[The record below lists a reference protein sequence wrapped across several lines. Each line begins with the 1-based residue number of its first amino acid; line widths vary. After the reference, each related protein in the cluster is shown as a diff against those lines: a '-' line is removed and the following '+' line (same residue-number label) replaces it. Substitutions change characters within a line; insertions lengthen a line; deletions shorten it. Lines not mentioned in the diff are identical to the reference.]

1 MGYASPFR
9 GIEQYVANNDLIASL
24 DNEENGQILELTKV
38 KEFEIIENILA
49 SEFRIKF
56 SIKTNGE
63 GNIYAQIYKNGVA
76 VGTLRKL
83 NHTNFQEYSEDI
95 SNWRRGDL
103 MQLWI
108 YTDGG
113 TCNGWWK
120 NFRIYGSKGL
130 GVINL
135 NS

>member
-9 GIEQYVANNDLIASL
+9 GIEQYVATGDLIASL
-24 DNEENGQILELTKV
+24 DNEENGQSLKLKKV

-49 SEFRIKF
+49 NSEFRIKF
-56 SIKTNGE
+56 SIKTNGG

-76 VGTLRKL
+76 VGTLRTR
-83 NHTNFQEYSEDI
+83 NNTNYKEYSEDI

-113 TCNGWWK
+113 ACCGWWK
-120 NFRIYGSKGL
+120 NFRIYGAKAL
-130 GVINL
+130 GVKN
-135 NS
+135 NP